1 MAVNASFASPTA
13 DATVAHLV
21 KQLDSNSVLS
31 AVVNGFSLWRLV
43 LTVLVMAVAYDQCRT
58 PPCIRGAGLH

>member
-21 KQLDSNSVLS
+21 KQLDSNSVIS
-31 AVVNGFSLWRLV
+31 AIVNGFSLWRLV
-43 LTVLVMAVAYDQCRT
+43 LTVLVMAIAYDQCT
-58 PPCIRGAGLH
+58 NSPCI